1 MSKSDNGV
9 TKQLQKLFKITVKNN
24 KQTSTKDLYPGTI
37 LDNGN
42 LVPINFTTDIQK
54 IFQEWKSDLT
64 STDDLKNR
72 MQRYSDLDFMVENC
86 GYIGLAVKLYANETI
101 TPDESGKII
110 KVYSRNKDVESYIN
124 NFFSNIGINR
134 SLLENT
140 AYDIAKYADHFWIR
154 NIDSEKGIVEV
165 IPVDVKQ
172 VKDRIEFSAI
182 DELEKNLNKQMWT
195 GFTNASIDIQDVVNA
210 IENKVVKNDYGEM
223 YRRYTFGFSFGEDQ
237 KTILPPWAV
246 SHFRRFSTQS
256 EFSPFGRPLLISSLS
271 IYREYKSAL
280 NLLAMARVAKFPKE
294 VFKIAID
301 EEMTPTERL
310 IAVNEARQEFMNLVN
325 LDNSREPMSIG
336 SAIWTI
342 KDLFEYELIQ
352 NSMDLGEIADVELLK
367 DELISS
373 TLVPKGYMITGE
385 SSWGDQG
392 KALLQQSKVFAREVY
407 TNQTAILNELT
418 DLVKTQFVITN
429 KFDGEDTEFELSLA
443 YPNSEQATENISNQ
457 KDMMDLANAVIENL
471 KTALAVD
478 SIPIDVAK
486 DIFKKYASI
495 DNRDLDKW
503 MKDIE
508 TTVDLKIKQP
518 EYEEPNYESIKKEK
532 LRKGLSKL
540 NESVFREA
548 YFEAKKEKMFTE
560 GVMNGQ
566 HFVTN
571 FGNNNNQK
579 FAYNLMKEVVKSS
592 KNNKKIED

>member
-1 MSKSDNGV
+1 MPKSDNGV
-9 TKQLQKLFKITVKNN
+9 TKQLQKLFKIT
-24 KQTSTKDLYPGTI
+24 TKKDSQSDKRDVHPGVMRGE
-37 LDNGN
+37 D
-42 LVPINFTTDIQK
+42 LVPIKFTTDIQK
-54 IFQEWKSDLT
+54 IFNEWKADLT

-72 MQRYSDLDFMVENC
+72 LQRYSDLDFMVENC
-86 GYIGLAVKLYANETI
+86 GYIGLAVKLYSNETI
-101 TPDESGKII
+101 SPDESGKIV
-110 KVYSRNKDVESYIN
+110 KVYSRNKEVENYIN
-124 NFFSNIGINR
+124 EFFHTVGINR
-134 SLLENT
+134 SILENT
-140 AYDIAKYADHFWIR
+140 AYDIAKYGDHFWIR
-154 NIDSEKGIVEV
+154 AIDPEKGIVEV

-182 DELEKNLNKQMWT
+182 DQLEKEYTKHSWAGMANQ
-195 GFTNASIDIQDVVNA
+195 SVDINDVVKA
-210 IENKVVKNDYGEM
+210 ITDKVTTNDYGAM
-223 YRRYTFGFSFGEDQ
+223 YRKYTFGFSFGEDQ

-256 EFSPFGRPLLISSLS
+256 EFAPFGRPLLISSLS

-301 EEMTPTERL
+301 ENMTPTERL
-310 IAVNEARQEFMNLVN
+310 IAINEARQEFMNLVN
-325 LDNSREPMSIG
+325 MDNSREPMSIG

-352 NSMDLGEIADVELLK
+352 NNMDLGEIADVELLK

-407 TNQTAILNELT
+407 TNQTAILTELT
-418 DLVKTQFVITN
+418 DLVKTQLVIMN
-429 KFDGEDTEFELSLA
+429 KFEGEDTEFELSLA
-443 YPNSEQATENISNQ
+443 YPNSEQASENIVNQ
-457 KDMMDLANAVIENL
+457 KDLMDLANAVIENL

-478 SIPIDVAK
+478 SIPINVAK

-495 DNRDLDKW
+495 DHKDLDKW

-508 TTVDLKIKQP
+508 SSIDLQIKQP
-518 EYEEPNYESIKKEK
+518 EYEEPKYESIRREK
-532 LRKGLSKL
+532 LQRGLSKL

-548 YFEAKKEKMFTE
+548 YFEAKKEKMLTE

-566 HFVTN
+566 HFVCN
-571 FGNNNNQK
+571 FGNSNQENMK
-579 FAYNLMKEVVKSS
+579 YLMLKETMRSS
-592 KNNKKIED
+592 RTIED

>member
-1 MSKSDNGV
+1 MPKSDNGV
-9 TKQLQKLFKITVKNN
+9 TKQLQKLFKIT
-24 KQTSTKDLYPGTI
+24 TKKDSQSDKRDVHPGVMKDET
-37 LDNGN
+37 
-42 LVPINFTTDIQK
+42 LVPIKFTTDIQK
-54 IFQEWKSDLT
+54 IFNEWKADLT
-64 STDDLKNR
+64 SVDDLKNR
-72 MQRYSDLDFMVENC
+72 LQRYSDLDFMVENC
-86 GYIGLAVKLYANETI
+86 GYIGLAVKLYSNETI
-101 TPDESGKII
+101 SPDESGKIV
-110 KVYSRNKDVESYIN
+110 KVYSRNKEVENYIN
-124 NFFSNIGINR
+124 EFFHTIGINR
-134 SLLENT
+134 SILENT
-140 AYDIAKYADHFWIR
+140 AYDVAKYGDHFWIR
-154 NIDSEKGIVEV
+154 AIDPEKGIVEV

-182 DELEKNLNKQMWT
+182 DQLEKEYAKHSWAGMANQ
-195 GFTNASIDIQDVVNA
+195 SIDINDVVKA
-210 IENKVVKNDYGEM
+210 ITDKVTTNDYGAM
-223 YRRYTFGFSFGEDQ
+223 YRKYTFGFSFGEDQ

-256 EFSPFGRPLLISSLS
+256 EFAPFGRPLLISSLS

-301 EEMTPTERL
+301 ENMTPTERL
-310 IAVNEARQEFMNLVN
+310 IAINEARQEFMNLVN
-325 LDNSREPMSIG
+325 MDNSREPMSIG

-352 NSMDLGEIADVELLK
+352 NNMDLGEIADVELLK

-392 KALLQQSKVFAREVY
+392 KALLQQSKVFAREIY
-407 TNQTAILNELT
+407 TNQTAILTELT
-418 DLVKTQFVITN
+418 DLVKTQLVIMD
-429 KFDGEDTEFELSLA
+429 KFEGENTEFELSLA
-443 YPNSEQATENISNQ
+443 YPNSEQASENITNQ

-478 SIPIDVAK
+478 SIPINVAK

-495 DNRDLDKW
+495 DHKDLDKW

-508 TTVDLKIKQP
+508 SSIDLQIKQP
-518 EYEEPNYESIKKEK
+518 EYEEPKYESARKEK
-532 LRKGLSKL
+532 LQRGLNKL

-548 YFEAKKEKMFTE
+548 YFEAKKEKMLTE

-566 HFVTN
+566 HFVCN
-571 FGNNNNQK
+571 FGNSNQENMK
-579 FAYNLMKEVVKSS
+579 YLMLKETMKSS
-592 KNNKKIED
+592 RTIED